1 MYKVTKRL
9 TFCYGHRLMDY
20 DGKCRV
26 PHGHNGVVEIE
37 LQAERLDH
45 RGMVYDFSEIK
56 ETIKTWLDRE
66 LDHRM
71 LLRADDPLVPVLKNM
86 GEPYVVMDQNPTAEA
101 IARLIFEFTAAQGFP
116 LTQVRLWET
125 ETSCATYDG
134 VATTRVVA

>member
-20 DGKCRV
+20 EGKCRV

-37 LQAERLDH
+37 LQAEALDR
-45 RGMVYDFSEIK
+45 RGMVCDFGEIK
-56 ETIKTWLDRE
+56 DAVKAWLDRE

-71 LLRADDPLVPVLKNM
+71 LLRDDDPLAAVLRDM
-86 GEPYVVMDQNPTAEA
+86 GEPCLLMKENPTAEA
-101 IARLIFEFTAAQGFP
+101 IARLIYEFTKGQGFP

-125 ETSCATYDG
+125 ETSYATYDG
-134 VATTRVVA
+134 

>member
-1 MYKVTKRL
+1 MYRVTKRL

-26 PHGHNGVVEIE
+26 PHGHNGAVEIE
-37 LQAERLDH
+37 LESDRLDH

-56 ETIKTWLDRE
+56 SAVKEWLDRE

-71 LLRADDPLVPVLKNM
+71 LLRKDDPLAPLLRGL
-86 GEPYVVMDQNPTAEA
+86 GEPLVVMEENPTAEA
-101 IARLIFEFTAAQGFP
+101 IARLIYEFAESRGFP

-125 ETSCATYDG
+125 ETSYATYERPRG
-134 VATTRVVA
+134 AGAG

>member
-20 DGKCRV
+20 EGKCRV

-37 LQAERLDH
+37 LQAEALDR
-45 RGMVYDFSEIK
+45 RGMVYDFGEIK
-56 ETIKTWLDRE
+56 DAVKAWLDRE

-71 LLRADDPLVPVLKNM
+71 LLRADDPLAAVLKDM
-86 GEPYVVMDQNPTAEA
+86 GEPCLLMQENPTAEA
-101 IARLIFEFTAAQGFP
+101 IARLIYEFTKGQGFP

-125 ETSCATYDG
+125 ETSYATYDG
-134 VATTRVVA
+134 ER

>member
-20 DGKCRV
+20 EGKCRV

-37 LQAERLDH
+37 LQAEALDR
-45 RGMVYDFSEIK
+45 RGMVYDFGEIK
-56 ETIKTWLDRE
+56 DAVKAWLDRE

-71 LLRADDPLVPVLKNM
+71 LLRADDPLAAVLKDM
-86 GEPYVVMDQNPTAEA
+86 GEPCLLMQENPTAEA
-101 IARLIFEFTAAQGFP
+101 IARLIYEFTKGQGFP

-125 ETSCATYDG
+125 ETSYATYDG
-134 VATTRVVA
+134 

>member
-20 DGKCRV
+20 EGKCRV

-37 LQAERLDH
+37 LQAEALDR
-45 RGMVYDFSEIK
+45 RGMVYDFGEIK
-56 ETIKTWLDRE
+56 DAVKAWLDRE

-71 LLRADDPLVPVLKNM
+71 LLRADDPLAAVLKGM
-86 GEPYVVMDQNPTAEA
+86 GEPCLLMKENPTAEA
-101 IARLIFEFTAAQGFP
+101 IARLIYEFTKGQGFP

-125 ETSCATYDG
+125 ETSYATYDG
-134 VATTRVVA
+134 

>member
-1 MYKVTKRL
+1 MYQVTKRL

-37 LQAERLDH
+37 LEAEQLDH

-56 ETIKTWLDRE
+56 AAVQTWLDRE

-71 LLRADDPLVPVLKNM
+71 LLRKDDPLVDVLRRM
-86 GEPYVVMDQNPTAEA
+86 GEPIVVMEENPTAEA
-101 IARLIFEFTAAQGFP
+101 IARLIYDFAEARGFP
-116 LTQVRLWET
+116 LRQIRLWET
-125 ETSCATYDG
+125 ETSYATYRRSRSGDPG
-134 VATTRVVA
+134 

>member
-20 DGKCRV
+20 EGKCRV

-37 LQAERLDH
+37 LQAEALDR
-45 RGMVYDFSEIK
+45 RGMVYDFGEIK
-56 ETIKTWLDRE
+56 DAVKAWLDRE

-71 LLRADDPLVPVLKNM
+71 LLRADDPLAAVLKDM
-86 GEPYVVMDQNPTAEA
+86 GEPCLLMKENPTAEA
-101 IARLIFEFTAAQGFP
+101 IARLIYEFTKGQGFP

-125 ETSCATYDG
+125 ETSYATYDG
-134 VATTRVVA
+134 

>member
-20 DGKCRV
+20 EGKCRV

-37 LQAERLDH
+37 LQAEALDR
-45 RGMVYDFSEIK
+45 RGMVYDFGEIK
-56 ETIKTWLDRE
+56 DAVKAWLDRE

-71 LLRADDPLVPVLKNM
+71 LLREDDPLAVVLKDM
-86 GEPYVVMDQNPTAEA
+86 GEPCLLMQENPTAEA
-101 IARLIFEFTAAQGFP
+101 IARLIYEFTKGQGFP

-125 ETSCATYDG
+125 ETSYATYDG
-134 VATTRVVA
+134 

>member
-20 DGKCRV
+20 EGKCRV

-37 LQAERLDH
+37 LQAEVLDR
-45 RGMVYDFSEIK
+45 RGMVFDFGEIK
-56 ETIKTWLDRE
+56 DAVKAWLDRE

-71 LLRADDPLVPVLKNM
+71 LLRADDPLAAVLQNM
-86 GEPYVVMDQNPTAEA
+86 GEPCLLMKENPTAEA
-101 IARLIFEFTAAQGFP
+101 IARLIYEFTKGQGFP

-125 ETSCATYDG
+125 ETSYATYDG
-134 VATTRVVA
+134 

>member
-20 DGKCRV
+20 EGKCRV

-37 LQAERLDH
+37 LQAEALDR
-45 RGMVYDFSEIK
+45 RGMVYDFGEIK
-56 ETIKTWLDRE
+56 DAVKAWLDRE

-71 LLRADDPLVPVLKNM
+71 LLRDDDPLAAVLQNM
-86 GEPYVVMDQNPTAEA
+86 GEPCLLMQENPTAEA
-101 IARLIFEFTAAQGFP
+101 IARLIYEFTKGQGFP

-125 ETSCATYDG
+125 ETSYATYDG
-134 VATTRVVA
+134 

>member
-20 DGKCRV
+20 EGKCRV

-37 LQAERLDH
+37 LQAEALDR
-45 RGMVYDFSEIK
+45 RGMVFDFGEIK
-56 ETIKTWLDRE
+56 DAVKAWLDRE

-71 LLRADDPLVPVLKNM
+71 LLRADDPLAAVLQNM
-86 GEPYVVMDQNPTAEA
+86 GEPCLLMKENPTAEA
-101 IARLIFEFTAAQGFP
+101 IARLIYEFTKGQGFP

-125 ETSCATYDG
+125 ETSYATYDG
-134 VATTRVVA
+134 

>member
-20 DGKCRV
+20 EGKCRV

-37 LQAERLDH
+37 LQAEALD
-45 RGMVYDFSEIK
+45 RGMVYDFGEIK
-56 ETIKTWLDRE
+56 DAVKAWLDRE

-71 LLRADDPLVPVLKNM
+71 LLRADDPLAAVLKDM
-86 GEPYVVMDQNPTAEA
+86 GEPCLLMKENPTAEA
-101 IARLIFEFTAAQGFP
+101 IARLIYEFTKGQGFP

-125 ETSCATYDG
+125 ETSYATYDG
-134 VATTRVVA
+134 

>member
-20 DGKCRV
+20 EGKCRV

-37 LQAERLDH
+37 LQAEALDR
-45 RGMVYDFSEIK
+45 RGMVYDFGEIK
-56 ETIKTWLDRE
+56 DAVKTWLDRE

-71 LLRADDPLVPVLKNM
+71 LLRADDPLAAVLQDM
-86 GEPYVVMDQNPTAEA
+86 GEPCLLMKENPTAEA
-101 IARLIFEFTAAQGFP
+101 IARLIYEFTKGQGFP

-125 ETSCATYDG
+125 ETSYATYDG
-134 VATTRVVA
+134 

>member
-20 DGKCRV
+20 EGKCRV

-37 LQAERLDH
+37 LQAEALDR
-45 RGMVYDFSEIK
+45 RGMVFDFGEIK
-56 ETIKTWLDRE
+56 DAVKAWLDRE

-71 LLRADDPLVPVLKNM
+71 LLRADDPLATVLQNM
-86 GEPYVVMDQNPTAEA
+86 GEPCLLMKENPTAEA
-101 IARLIFEFTAAQGFP
+101 IARLIYEFTKGQGFP

-125 ETSCATYDG
+125 ETSYATYDG
-134 VATTRVVA
+134 

>member
-20 DGKCRV
+20 EGKCRV

-37 LQAERLDH
+37 LQAEALDR
-45 RGMVYDFSEIK
+45 RGMVYDFGEIK
-56 ETIKTWLDRE
+56 DAVKTWLDRE

-71 LLRADDPLVPVLKNM
+71 LLRADDPLAAVLKDM
-86 GEPYVVMDQNPTAEA
+86 GEPCLLMKENPTAEA
-101 IARLIFEFTAAQGFP
+101 IARLIYEFTKGQGFP

-125 ETSCATYDG
+125 ETSYATYDG
-134 VATTRVVA
+134 

>member
-20 DGKCRV
+20 EGKCRV

-37 LQAERLDH
+37 LQAEALDR
-45 RGMVYDFSEIK
+45 RGMVYDFGEIK
-56 ETIKTWLDRE
+56 DAVKAWLDRE

-71 LLRADDPLVPVLKNM
+71 LLRVDDPLAAVLKDM
-86 GEPYVVMDQNPTAEA
+86 GEPCLLMQENPTAEA
-101 IARLIFEFTAAQGFP
+101 IARLIYEFTKGQGFP

-125 ETSCATYDG
+125 ETSYATYDG
-134 VATTRVVA
+134 

>member
-1 MYKVTKRL
+1 
-9 TFCYGHRLMDY
+9 
-20 DGKCRV
+20 
-26 PHGHNGVVEIE
+26 
-37 LQAERLDH
+37 
-45 RGMVYDFSEIK
+45 MVYDFSEIK
-56 ETIKTWLDRE
+56 ETIKAWLDRE

>member
-1 MYKVTKRL
+1 MYRVTKRL

-37 LQAERLDH
+37 LEAEGLDR
-45 RGMVYDFSEIK
+45 RGMVCDFSEIK
-56 ETIKTWLDRE
+56 DTIKAWLDRE

-71 LLRADDPLVPVLKNM
+71 LLRHDDPLVPVLRQM
-86 GEPYVVMDQNPTAEA
+86 GEPCLVMTDNPTAEA
-101 IARLIFEFTAAQGFP
+101 IARLIYEYTKAQGFP

-125 ETSCATYDG
+125 ETSCAAYAG
-134 VATTRVVA
+134 AP

>member
-20 DGKCRV
+20 EGKCRV

-37 LQAERLDH
+37 LQAEALDR
-45 RGMVYDFSEIK
+45 RGMVYDFGEIK
-56 ETIKTWLDRE
+56 DAVKAWLDRE

-71 LLRADDPLVPVLKNM
+71 LLRADDPLAAILKDM
-86 GEPYVVMDQNPTAEA
+86 GEPCLLMKENPTAEA
-101 IARLIFEFTAAQGFP
+101 IARLIYEFTKGQGFP

-125 ETSCATYDG
+125 ETSYATYDG
-134 VATTRVVA
+134 

>member
-20 DGKCRV
+20 EGKCRV

-37 LQAERLDH
+37 LQAEALDR
-45 RGMVYDFSEIK
+45 RGMVYDFGEIK
-56 ETIKTWLDRE
+56 DAVKAWLDRE

-71 LLRADDPLVPVLKNM
+71 LLRDDDPLAAVLRDM
-86 GEPYVVMDQNPTAEA
+86 GEPCLLMKENPTAEA
-101 IARLIFEFTAAQGFP
+101 IARLIYEFTKGQGFP

-125 ETSCATYDG
+125 ETSYATYDG
-134 VATTRVVA
+134 

>member
-1 MYKVTKRL
+1 MYRVTKRL

-37 LQAERLDH
+37 LQAEGLDR
-45 RGMVYDFSEIK
+45 RGMVYDFGEIK
-56 ETIKTWLDRE
+56 DAVKAWLDRE

-71 LLRADDPLVPVLKNM
+71 LLRTDDPLVPVLRQM
-86 GEPYVVMDQNPTAEA
+86 GEPFVVMAENPTAEA
-101 IARLIFEFTAAQGFP
+101 IAKLIYDFTKAQGFP

-134 VATTRVVA
+134 

>member
-20 DGKCRV
+20 EGKCRV

-37 LQAERLDH
+37 LQAEALDR
-45 RGMVYDFSEIK
+45 RGMVYDFGEIK
-56 ETIKTWLDRE
+56 DAVKAWLDRE

-71 LLRADDPLVPVLKNM
+71 LLRDDDPLAAVLKDM
-86 GEPYVVMDQNPTAEA
+86 GEPCLLMKENPTAEA
-101 IARLIFEFTAAQGFP
+101 IARLIYEFTKGQGFP

-125 ETSCATYDG
+125 ETSYATYDG
-134 VATTRVVA
+134 

>member
-1 MYKVTKRL
+1 MYRVTKRL
-9 TFCYGHRLMDY
+9 TFCYGHRLMNY

-37 LQAERLDH
+37 LEAERLDP

-56 ETIKTWLDRE
+56 AAVQTWLDRE

-71 LLRADDPLVPVLKNM
+71 LLRKDDPLVPVLREM
-86 GEPYVVMDQNPTAEA
+86 GEPLVVMNENPTAEA
-101 IARLIFEFTAAQGFP
+101 IARMIFEFVEGRGFP

-125 ETSCATYDG
+125 ETSHATYERP
-134 VATTRVVA
+134 TRRA

>member
-37 LQAERLDH
+37 LEAERLDH

-56 ETIKTWLDRE
+56 NAIKTWLDRE
-66 LDHRM
+66 VDHRM
-71 LLRADDPLVPVLKNM
+71 LLRADDPLVKVLTTM
-86 GEPYVVMDQNPTAEA
+86 GEPCLVMDENPTAEA
-101 IARLIFEFTAAQGFP
+101 IARLIYHYTKSQGFP

-125 ETSCATYDG
+125 ETSYATYDG
-134 VATTRVVA
+134 G

>member
-37 LQAERLDH
+37 LEAEGLDH

-56 ETIKTWLDRE
+56 SAVQTWLDQE

-71 LLRADDPLVPVLKNM
+71 LLRRDDPLVDVLQRM
-86 GEPYVVMDQNPTAEA
+86 REPLVVMDENPTAEA
-101 IARLIFEFTAAQGFP
+101 IARLIYDFAEARGFP
-116 LTQVRLWET
+116 LRHIRLWET
-125 ETSCATYDG
+125 ETSHATYERPRSAG
-134 VATTRVVA
+134 RG

>member
-20 DGKCRV
+20 EGKCRV

-37 LQAERLDH
+37 LQAEALDR
-45 RGMVYDFSEIK
+45 RGMVYDFGEIK
-56 ETIKTWLDRE
+56 DAVKAWLDRE

-71 LLRADDPLVPVLKNM
+71 LLRDDDPLAAVLKDM
-86 GEPYVVMDQNPTAEA
+86 GEPCLLMKENPTAEA
-101 IARLIFEFTAAQGFP
+101 IARLIYEFTKGQGFP

-125 ETSCATYDG
+125 ETSYATYDG
-134 VATTRVVA
+134 ER